1 MNDQLPAV
9 LVSGRF
15 LLDVATNVV
24 RCPIDPSDQG
34 TTYITG
40 KNSFRFT
47 LAIIVERIKIR
58 GVNCFF
64 YTMAVPALKVFRY
77 LELGKLRLVSNGV
90 TGIAYLLT
98 DSTGA
103 EEKRN
108 DNDVS

>member
-1 MNDQLPAV
+1 
-9 LVSGRF
+9 
-15 LLDVATNVV
+15 
-24 RCPIDPSDQG
+24 
-34 TTYITG
+34 
-40 KNSFRFT
+40 
-47 LAIIVERIKIR
+47 
-58 GVNCFF
+58 
-64 YTMAVPALKVFRY
+64 MAVPALKVFRY